1 MDMKQQSEQEC
12 SPSPTSCGCCNF
24 HFLRWALFHRRIG
37 VQDSQSEDDKTKRP
51 TKMSVR
57 RLIKR
62 LQKTGQTPVVEVRKD
77 VRGVSSELES
87 LQESTECSSSSQPG
101 PEVQEKKTVPLVPL
115 GEPVG
120 VLSVTIKSC
129 KDLTTF
135 TYVKS
140 GTLGAV
146 RVTFGK
152 LQRSTKLQLYKD
164 PMIFNEK
171 MHISVQISKEDV
183 FGDNDS
189 SVLMVDLLCVDAHT
203 RVFRIMGNDTISLME
218 ILNNPSPIYLF
229 DLRLQD
235 QKVGTVDA
243 ELGFTYGFMGY
254 GYSHQITHSEK
265 TVKSLVQKSCF
276 LRCPPPEDQSDTHDN
291 DVSPSTLPP
300 VDLDSL
306 IQSDSVSSSEPA
318 GLVEQAIRRRARLSR
333 LQTKWKTLES
343 SEDRLTFLENL
354 IMKKGPSK

>member
-51 TKMSVR
+51 TKM
-57 RLIKR
+57 
-62 LQKTGQTPVVEVRKD
+62 
-77 VRGVSSELES
+77 
-87 LQESTECSSSSQPG
+87 STECSSSSQPG